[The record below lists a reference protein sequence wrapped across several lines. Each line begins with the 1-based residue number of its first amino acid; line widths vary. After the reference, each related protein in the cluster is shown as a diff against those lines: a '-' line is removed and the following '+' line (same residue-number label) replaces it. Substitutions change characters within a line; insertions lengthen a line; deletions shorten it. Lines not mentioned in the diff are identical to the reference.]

1 MRLGID
7 FGTTRTVVASAD
19 RGNYPVLGFVDDA
32 GDSHDWIPSVV
43 AERDGELLFGFD
55 ALAAGARASR
65 SGEVS
70 VVRSFKRLLAETD
83 ATFAR
88 PVRIGSVEIATGE
101 LLTRFLASV
110 RDAVLERSTLSDAAR
125 GEGIRSVVAVPA
137 NASGAQRL
145 LTLDAFRR
153 AELNPTAIL
162 NEPSAAGFEYTH
174 RHRDTLT
181 SRRDHVVVYDLGGGT
196 FDASLVR
203 MRGASHEVLATAGV
217 NRLGGDDFDRI
228 IVDLVLAKAKLA
240 EAEVEPIALARLR
253 EQCRDAKERLNP
265 SSRKLSIDLEAALGD
280 AAPQAEIAIAVSEVY
295 EACAPLVEA
304 SIEAMLPVMTRLEGS
319 EGMTE
324 DGEAPFARD
333 DIAGIY
339 VVGGASELPIVG
351 RALRARFGRRVH
363 RSPYASG
370 AIAIGL
376 AIAGADA
383 GFELVDRFSRTFGVF
398 REGHD
403 GSEITFDPI
412 FTRDTVLPG
421 AGAGPVAFRRR
432 YRAAH
437 NVGHFRFLECSSMTD
452 DGRPRGHMVFSG
464 DVLFPFEPRLG
475 DRDLSAVRVERTS
488 GESGPRIEEEYV
500 LDEHG
505 LVAVTIKNLDA
516 GFERVFQLGA

>member
-1 MRLGID
+1 MKLGID
-7 FGTTRTVVASAD
+7 FGTTRTVVACAD

-43 AERDGELLFGFD
+43 AEQDGKLLFGFD
-55 ALAAGARASR
+55 ALAAGDRAN
-65 SGEVS
+65 
-70 VVRSFKRLLAETD
+70 VVRSFKRLLAGTD
-83 ATFAR
+83 ATPGR
-88 PVRIGSVEIATGE
+88 KVEIGSIAIG
-101 LLTRFLASV
+101 LDDLVTRFLASV
-110 RDAVLERSTLSDAAR
+110 RDAVLDRSTLSKEER
-125 GEGIRSVVAVPA
+125 GEDIRSVVAVPA

-153 AELNPTAIL
+153 AELNPIAML

-181 SRRDHVVVYDLGGGT
+181 SKRDHVVVYDLGGGT

-217 NRLGGDDFDRI
+217 NELGGDDFDET

-240 EAEVEPIALARLR
+240 KKDVSPPALARLR
-253 EQCRDAKERLNP
+253 DQCRDAKERLNP
-265 SSRKLSIDLEAALGD
+265 SSRKLTIDLDAALGD
-280 AAPQAEIAIAVSEVY
+280 AAPKSEIAVPVAEVY
-295 EACAPLVEA
+295 EACTPLVDA
-304 SIEAMLPVMTRLEGS
+304 SIEAMLPVMTKLAS
-319 EGMTE
+319 A
-324 DGEAPFARD
+324 DGHTTAGETGETVERD

-351 RALRARFGRRVH
+351 RTLRARFGRRVH

-376 AIAGADA
+376 AIACDEAA

-398 REGHD
+398 REGHA

-412 FTRDTVLPG
+412 FTPGTVLPT
-421 AGAGPVAFRRR
+421 AASGPVAFRRR

-437 NVGHFRFLECSSMTD
+437 NVGHFRFLECSNLSD

-464 DVLFPFEPRLG
+464 DVLFPFEPSLG
-475 DRDLSAVRVERTS
+475 DRALEGIRVERMAT
-488 GESGPRIEEEYV
+488 ESGPRIEEEYV
-500 LDEHG
+500 LDENG
-505 LVAVTIKNLDA
+505 IVAVTIKNLDA